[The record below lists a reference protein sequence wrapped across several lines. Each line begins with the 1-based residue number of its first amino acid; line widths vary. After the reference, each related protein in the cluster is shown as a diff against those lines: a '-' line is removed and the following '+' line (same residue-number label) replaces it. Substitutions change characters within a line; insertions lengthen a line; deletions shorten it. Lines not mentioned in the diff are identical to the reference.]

1 MKKPLFLLPL
11 GVIVLFACQGIN
23 PNLEDQ
29 AFTEFWALDSRVVI
43 EMTMSDAT
51 LSYIQTYGQEKN
63 GPYNDYYF
71 PISLKLMVNNET
83 LEIDEV
89 GIRQKGNIFS
99 RGPFL
104 NEEGKL
110 ISPFHFRLSFDQT
123 FDEPFYE
130 SLGLQ
135 KSWQNGEPEYETRQ
149 KRRLFGM
156 KSLEMKW
163 NRSQDPSLINQLY
176 ASQLFKSEGV
186 LAPNATLAKVSLMT
200 ESQGH
205 DVGIYI
211 VNEAIDQTFIERH
224 FSGAAATGDLY
235 KALWSNQLLLE
246 DMARFDAGFGDYV
259 FKTEKVGIEDTEQYY
274 HPVYDLKTN
283 QLTSTHHDLM
293 QFIKTLHSLNTIQ
306 DLSAQ
311 QSTLESVLDV
321 EAFLKYAAMSY
332 LSGNPDDM
340 RNLTNNTYIY
350 FHGITHQAYFIPYD
364 MDWSL
369 GLTWDENLT
378 QKMATHSALSTKD
391 SFDQTIRNPL
401 YWYTILDGNV
411 SQGNRYPRIEG
422 YQEIYLHNIREVLD
436 GDFFTTE
443 MYESMFHAK
452 QSLYGQ
458 DTFTIESASSFQN
471 IDLFLY
477 HHEQINAV
485 N

>member
-1 MKKPLFLLPL
+1 MKKPLLLLPL
-11 GVIVLFACQGIN
+11 GVMVLFACQGMN
-23 PNLEDQ
+23 PPIQNED
-29 AFTEFWALDSRVVI
+29 FNDFWALDSRVTF

-51 LSYIQTYGQEKN
+51 LGFIQTYGQEKN

-71 PISLKLMVNNET
+71 PMSLRLTVNNET
-83 LEIDEV
+83 YEIEEV

-104 NEEGKL
+104 NEDGTL
-110 ISPFHFRLSFDQT
+110 VSAFHFRLSFDQT
-123 FDEPFYE
+123 FDEPFYQ

-149 KRRLFGM
+149 NRRLFGM

-186 LAPNATLAKVSLMT
+186 LAPSATLAKVSLMT

-211 VNEAIDQTFIERH
+211 VNEAIDLTFIERN

-246 DMARFDAGFGDYV
+246 DMARFDAGVGDYV
-259 FKTEKVGIEDTEQYY
+259 FKPEKVGIENTEEFY

-293 QFIKTLHSLNTIQ
+293 QLIQTLHTLNSIQ
-306 DLSAQ
+306 DVATQ
-311 QSTLESVLDV
+311 TSTLESVLNV
-321 EAFLKYAAMSY
+321 EAFLKYAAISY
-332 LSGNPDDM
+332 VSGNPDDM

-350 FHGITHQAYFIPYD
+350 FHGVTKQAYFIPYD

-411 SQGNRYPRIEG
+411 SQANRYPRIAG
-422 YQEIYLHNIREVLD
+422 YQEVYLNNINETLT
-436 GDFFTTE
+436 GDYFTTE
-443 MYESMFHAK
+443 SYQAMFQAK
-452 QSLYGQ
+452 EALYGA
-458 DTFTIESASSFQN
+458 DTFTIESASNFQH
-471 IDLFLY
+471 IDLFFY
-477 HHEQINAV
+477 HDANISSV

>member
-1 MKKPLFLLPL
+1 
-11 GVIVLFACQGIN
+11 
-23 PNLEDQ
+23 
-29 AFTEFWALDSRVVI
+29 
-43 EMTMSDAT
+43 
-51 LSYIQTYGQEKN
+51 
-63 GPYNDYYF
+63 
-71 PISLKLMVNNET
+71 
-83 LEIDEV
+83 
-89 GIRQKGNIFS
+89 
-99 RGPFL
+99 
-104 NEEGKL
+104 
-110 ISPFHFRLSFDQT
+110 
-123 FDEPFYE
+123 
-130 SLGLQ
+130 
-135 KSWQNGEPEYETRQ
+135 
-149 KRRLFGM
+149 
-156 KSLEMKW
+156 
-163 NRSQDPSLINQLY
+163 INQLY

>member
-71 PISLKLMVNNET
+71 PISLKLTVNNET

-104 NEEGKL
+104 NDEGRL
-110 ISPFHFRLSFDQT
+110 VSPFHFRLSFDQT

-163 NRSQDPSLINQLY
+163 NRSQDPSLMNQLY

-246 DMARFDAGFGDYV
+246 DMARYDADVGDYV
-259 FKTEKVGIEDTEQYY
+259 FHAEKVGIENTEQFY

-283 QLTSTHHDLM
+283 LLMSTHHDLM
-293 QFIKTLHSLNTIQ
+293 QFIQTLDTLNTIQ
-306 DLSAQ
+306 DLSTQ

-321 EAFLKYAAMSY
+321 EAFLKYAAISY
-332 LSGNPDDM
+332 VSGNPDDM

-350 FHGITHQAYFIPYD
+350 FHGVTHQAYFIPYD

-369 GLTWDENLT
+369 GVTWDENLT

-411 SQGNRYPRIEG
+411 NQANRYPRIAG
-422 YQEIYLHNIREVLD
+422 YQEIYLENIQTVLASEH
-436 GDFFTTE
+436 FSIQQYQ
-443 MYESMFHAK
+443 MMFNTKA
-452 QSLYGQ
+452 SLYAS
-458 DTFTIESASSFQN
+458 DTFTIGSASQFQH
-471 IDLFLY
+471 IDLFTY
-477 HHEQINAV
+477 HHNQITSV